1 MTSNRPY
8 LLRALY
14 DWICD
19 NHLTPYLLVDATGDD
34 LNIPHEFVEDD
45 KIVLN
50 ISPSA
55 VRDLDLSNDYINFKA
70 RFSGKSMNVYF
81 PNESVQAIY
90 AKENGRGMIFPE
102 EDQEVAEGDDSVSNT
117 EPEEVKDKKE
127 DKKKKKDRS
136 HLKVIK

>member
-19 NHLTPYLLVDATGDD
+19 NQLTPYVLVDASGDN
-34 LNIPHEFVEDD
+34 LNIPHEFVEDG

-55 VRDLDLSNDYINFKA
+55 VRELDLNNDYINFKA

-81 PNESVQAIY
+81 PQHAVQAIY
-90 AKENGRGMIFPE
+90 AKENGRGMVFPE
-102 EDQEVAEGDDSVSNT
+102 EEVDPTDEPTSDTQT
-117 EPEEVKDKKE
+117 EKPVEKKE
-127 DKKKKKDRS
+127 DKKKKDRS
-136 HLKVIK
+136 HLTVIK

>member
-1 MTSNRPY
+1 MTPNRPY
-8 LLRALY
+8 LLRGLY

-34 LNIPHEFVEDD
+34 LSIPFEFVEDG

-70 RFSGKSMNVYF
+70 RFSGQSMNVYF
-81 PNESVQAIY
+81 PANAVLAIY
-90 AKENGRGMIFPE
+90 AKENGRGMIFQE
-102 EDQEVAEGDDSVSNT
+102 EEHELANKNEAAAPAPIEDN
-117 EPEEVKDKKE
+117 KE
-127 DKKKKKDRS
+127 SEKTKTS
-136 HLKVIK
+136 HLRVVK

>member
-1 MTSNRPY
+1 MNSNKPY

-19 NHLTPYLLVDATGDD
+19 NHLTPYVLVDASGDD
-34 LNIPHEFVEDD
+34 LNIPHEFVEEG

-50 ISPSA
+50 LSPSA

-81 PNESVQAIY
+81 PNHAVQAIY
-90 AKENGRGMIFPE
+90 AKENGRGMVFPE
-102 EDQEVAEGDDSVSNT
+102 QEEEVTAGDDSISNA
-117 EPEEVKDKKE
+117 ELEKPVEKKE
-127 DKKKKKDRS
+127 EKKKKDRS

>member
-1 MTSNRPY
+1 MNSNRPY

-34 LNIPHEFVEDD
+34 LSIPFDFVEDN

-55 VRDLDLSNDYINFKA
+55 VVDLDLSNDYINFKA
-70 RFSGKSMNVYF
+70 RFSGQSMNIYF
-81 PNESVQAIY
+81 PVSAVLAIY
-90 AKENGRGMIFPE
+90 ANENGRGMIFQE
-102 EDQEVAEGDDSVSNT
+102 EEQEVEKENETVSNDK
-117 EPEEVKDKKE
+117 PEKKKT
-127 DKKKKKDRS
+127 KKKKGS
-136 HLKVIK
+136 HLKVVK

>member
-1 MTSNRPY
+1 MTPNRPY
-8 LLRALY
+8 LLRGLY

-34 LNIPHEFVEDD
+34 LSIPFEFVEDG

-70 RFSGKSMNVYF
+70 RFSGQSMNVYF
-81 PNESVQAIY
+81 PANAVLAIY
-90 AKENGRGMIFPE
+90 AKENGRGMIFQE
-102 EDQEVAEGDDSVSNT
+102 EEQELGNKNELAPAPIE
-117 EPEEVKDKKE
+117 DKKE
-127 DKKKKKDRS
+127 PEKTKTPYLRVVK
-136 HLKVIK
+136 

>member
-19 NHLTPYLLVDATGDD
+19 NHQTPHLLVDASGDD
-34 LNIPHEFVEDD
+34 LNIPHEFVEDNR
-45 KIVLN
+45 IVLN

-70 RFSGKSMNVYF
+70 RFSGKSMSVYF
-81 PNESVQAIY
+81 PVEAVLAIY

-102 EDQEVAEGDDSVSNT
+102 EDLDKDIETKEKPVSNS
-117 EPEEVKDKKE
+117 EPEKKKE
-127 DKKKKKDRS
+127 KKDKKKDRS
-136 HLKVIK
+136 HLTVVK

>member
-1 MTSNRPY
+1 MNSNKPY

-19 NHLTPYLLVDATGDD
+19 NHLTPYVLVDASGDD
-34 LNIPHEFVEDD
+34 LNIPHEFVEDG

-70 RFSGKSMNVYF
+70 RFSGQSMNVYF
-81 PNESVQAIY
+81 PNNAVQAIY

-102 EDQEVAEGDDSVSNT
+102 EEQKVAMADDSIPDS
-117 EPEEVKDKKE
+117 EPEMPVEIKE
-127 DKKKKKDRS
+127 EKKKKDRS

>member
-1 MTSNRPY
+1 MNSNRPY

-34 LNIPHEFVEDD
+34 LSIPFDFVEDN

-50 ISPSA
+50 VSPSA

-70 RFSGKSMNVYF
+70 RFSGQSMNVYF
-81 PNESVQAIY
+81 PVNAVLAIY
-90 AKENGRGMIFPE
+90 AKENGRGMIFQE
-102 EDQEVAEGDDSVSNT
+102 EETEVKQEQGNVSNT
-117 EPEEVKDKKE
+117 EPEPEKKE
-127 DKKKKKDRS
+127 TKKKKGS
-136 HLKVIK
+136 HLKIVK